1 MTDLNDIDSVYKP
14 YRNTCFSVN
23 RNFNKSD
30 TQLLDDTSLNN
41 YIEDNYYSYLLPI
54 NNETVNDCRTKA
66 IENNKDYFLLRDISS
81 NQGYN
86 DNVDKFQT
94 FCLIPKYDSK
104 CDMSNLGQFLEP
116 INDKVKELINEDS
129 QMPNSNIYEISETSF
144 NDLNVERNDAIYK
157 DNNCFKIKDI
167 SNLFLAKEGN
177 LVLYKTDTILD
188 DNDIIRQQL
197 DQVKSYQYY
206 KENLD
211 SNFNREFFKADL
223 DSLYDSFE
231 RYICKP
237 IERNFRRQFDEKMI
251 DLKEKYDKMFFE
263 LDSISRDISTIHFLT
278 KNDTIIL
285 KNIQEQIKEKQIQL
299 EHILGLDGAGNGK
312 LNDTNFMK
320 NLKLSETLILFL
332 IIVSLIFIYSKKK

>member
-1 MTDLNDIDSVYKP
+1 MTDLNDIDTVYKP
-14 YRNTCFSVN
+14 YEDTCFSVN
-23 RNFNKSD
+23 RNFYTND
-30 TQLLDDTSLNN
+30 IFDDTSLNN
-41 YIEDNYYSYLLPI
+41 YIEDNYYSYLLPV
-54 NNETVNDCRTKA
+54 NNETVNECRTKA

-86 DNVDKFQT
+86 DNVNKFQT

-116 INDKVKELINEDS
+116 INDKVKELINENA
-129 QMPNSNIYEISETSF
+129 PISNIHEISVTDF

-167 SNLFLAKEGN
+167 SNLFLAKENN

-188 DNDIIRQQL
+188 DNDIIQQL

-206 KENLD
+206 KEKLD
-211 SNFNREFFKADL
+211 SDFNREFFEADL

-231 RYICKP
+231 RYICNP

-251 DLKEKYDKMFFE
+251 NLKGKYDIMFFE
-263 LDSISRDISTIHFLT
+263 LDSISSDISTIHFLT

-285 KNIQEQIKEKQIQL
+285 KNIQEKIKAKQIQL
-299 EHILGLDGAGNGK
+299 ENILGLDGAGNGK

>member
-14 YRNTCFSVN
+14 YEDTCFSVN
-23 RNFNKSD
+23 RNFYKSD
-30 TQLLDDTSLNN
+30 TSLDDTSLNN

-54 NNETVNDCRTKA
+54 NNETVNECRTKA
-66 IENNKDYFLLRDISS
+66 IEINKDYFLLSDISS

-94 FCLIPKYDSK
+94 SCLIPRYDSK
-104 CDMSNLGQFLEP
+104 CDMSNLDEFLEP
-116 INDKVKELINEDS
+116 INDKVKELINKDS
-129 QMPNSNIYEISETSF
+129 QMPNSDIYEISETSF
-144 NDLNVERNDAIYK
+144 NALKVHRK
-157 DNNCFKIKDI
+157 DSIFTGNNCFKIKDI

-188 DNDIIRQQL
+188 DNDIIRQEL

-206 KENLD
+206 NEKLQNDFNKEDFEEDLNMLKNSFTNYICNPRA
-211 SNFNREFFKADL
+211 SNFREQFDQKMINLKDN
-223 DSLYDSFE
+223 YDS
-231 RYICKP
+231 
-237 IERNFRRQFDEKMI
+237 
-251 DLKEKYDKMFFE
+251 MFSI

-285 KNIQEQIKEKQIQL
+285 KNIQEKIKAKQIQL
-299 EHILGLDGAGNGK
+299 ENILGLDGAGNGK